1 MKEKEMLQRST
12 EGLCALFSN
21 SDSADLSLLYD
32 YNFGEAAGDKPCE
45 ELVARIRY
53 NGSNTI
59 AHLLGRDAEYLD
71 IVRNVADKIN
81 VPWAH
86 EEDEEAV
93 EKKILGAIFTRAWQK
108 MSPAER
114 APIEK
119 LFTEQG
125 LETEKISRLLVE
137 GTIVDFMPTI
147 SYLVAWNM
155 ARIVAVAAAREVG
168 AQALGGLVAGGLNVL
183 LGPLGIILGIVI
195 VSVDLAGPAYRK
207 IIPTVLQIAY
217 LRQKAAMAGRTP
229 PEGVGTN

>member
-1 MKEKEMLQRST
+1 MTEKDLLRRST
-12 EGLCALFSN
+12 EGLCALLGR
-21 SDSADLSLLYD
+21 SDPADLSLLYD
-32 YNFGEAAGDKPCE
+32 YNFGEPAGEKRCE

-71 IVRNVADKIN
+71 IVRNVADKLNI
-81 VPWAH
+81 PWSP
-86 EEDEEAV
+86 EEDEEV
-93 EKKILGAIFTRAWQK
+93 LEKKILGAIFTLAWQK

-125 LETEKISRLLVE
+125 LETEKVSRLLVE

-147 SYLVAWNM
+147 GYIVAWNM
-155 ARIVAVAAAREVG
+155 ARIVAAAAARG
-168 AQALGGLVAGGLNVL
+168 AGAEILGGLVAGGLDLL

-195 VSVDLAGPAYRK
+195 VSIDLAGPAYRK

-217 LRQKAAMAGRTP
+217 LRLKAESAGRTP
-229 PEGVGTN
+229 PA

>member
-1 MKEKEMLQRST
+1 MLRRST
-12 EGLCALFSN
+12 EGLCALFGQA
-21 SDSADLSLLYD
+21 DPADLGLLRD
-32 YNFGEAAGDKPCE
+32 YNFGAEAGEKTCD

-71 IVRNVADKIN
+71 IVRNVADKMN
-81 VPWAH
+81 VAWSPA
-86 EEDEEAV
+86 EDEEAV

-125 LETEKISRLLVE
+125 LETERVSRLLVE

-147 SYLVAWNM
+147 SYLVAWNI
-155 ARIVAVAAAREVG
+155 ARIVAVAAARQAG
-168 AQALGGLVAGGLNVL
+168 AEALGGLVAGGLNVL
-183 LGPLGIILGIVI
+183 LGPLGIIVGIII

-217 LRQKAAMAGRTP
+217 LRQKAAMASRTP
-229 PEGVGTN
+229 PAAGTN

>member
-1 MKEKEMLQRST
+1 MMEKEMLRRST
-12 EGLCALFSN
+12 EGLCALFSR
-21 SDSADLSLLYD
+21 SDPADLSLLRD
-32 YNFGEAAGDKPCE
+32 YNFGEEAGDKPCD

-71 IVRNVADKIN
+71 IVRNVADKVN
-81 VPWAH
+81 VPWSP

-93 EKKILGAIFTRAWQK
+93 EKKILGAIFARAWQK

-125 LETEKISRLLVE
+125 LETERVSRLLVE

-147 SYLVAWNM
+147 SYLVTWNI
-155 ARIVAVAAAREVG
+155 ARIVAVAAARQAG
-168 AQALGGLVAGGLNVL
+168 AEALGGLVAGGLNVL
-183 LGPLGIILGIVI
+183 LGPVGIVLGIVI

-217 LRQKAAMAGRTP
+217 LRQKAGVENRTP
-229 PEGVGTN
+229 SGDGAN

>member
-1 MKEKEMLQRST
+1 MTDKDMLRRST
-12 EGLCALFSN
+12 EGLCTLFGR
-21 SDSADLSLLYD
+21 SDPADLNLLYD
-32 YNFGEAAGDKPCE
+32 YNFGDVAGDKPCE

-71 IVRNVADKIN
+71 IVRNVADKMDIS
-81 VPWAH
+81 WSH

-108 MSPAER
+108 MSPIER
-114 APIEK
+114 APIER

-125 LETEKISRLLVE
+125 LETEKVSRLLVE

-147 SYLVAWNM
+147 GYVVAWNM
-155 ARIVAVAAAREVG
+155 ARIVAAAAAREAG
-168 AQALGGLVAGGLNVL
+168 AEALGGLLAGGLDLL
-183 LGPLGIILGIVI
+183 LGPLGIIMGIVI
-195 VSVDLAGPAYRK
+195 VSIDLAGPAYRK

-217 LRQKAAMAGRTP
+217 LRQKAKMAGTP
-229 PEGVGTN
+229 RA